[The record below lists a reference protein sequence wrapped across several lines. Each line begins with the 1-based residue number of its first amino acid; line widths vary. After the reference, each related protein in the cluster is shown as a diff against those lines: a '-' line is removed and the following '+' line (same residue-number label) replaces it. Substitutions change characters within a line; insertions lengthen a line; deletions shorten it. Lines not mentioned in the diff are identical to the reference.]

1 MIERKYE
8 FSGALR
14 LNHWIRVITL
24 LVLIVTGFYLANPF
38 LMPYISDEPV
48 NFMNALWR
56 FWHLVFG
63 FVLIATT
70 IFKVYLF
77 IFDRQSRNERVSFFD
92 FISPKIWIQQIKY
105 YLLIGTHPEGKG
117 IYNPLQFIS
126 YFMIFVT
133 LFIVSLTG
141 LILYIHVYHDGLGG
155 LLFPLLR
162 PIEVLMGG
170 LSNVR
175 AIHHITMWIFLIFI
189 PIHIYMAVFNSVYG
203 KSGSMD
209 TIFSGYSWHKKHGK
223 NKEEKT
229 KS

>member
-8 FSGALR
+8 FSGVLR
-14 LNHWIRVITL
+14 LNHWIRVVTL
-24 LVLIVTGFYLANPF
+24 LILVVTGFYLAKPF
-38 LMPYISDEPV
+38 LTPFVSDEPV

-77 IFDRQSRNERVSFFD
+77 IFDRQSRTERVSFFD
-92 FISPKIWIQQIKY
+92 FISPKIWIKQIKY
-105 YLLIGTHPEGKG
+105 YMLIGRHPEGRG
-117 IYNPLQFIS
+117 IYNPLQFIA
-126 YFMIFVT
+126 YFMIFMT
-133 LFIVSLTG
+133 LFLVSLTG
-141 LILYIHVYHDGLGG
+141 LILYMHGYHDGLAGF
-155 LLFPLLR
+155 LMPLLR

-170 LSNVR
+170 LANVR
-175 AIHHITMWIFLIFI
+175 ELHHLTMWVFLIFI

-209 TIFSGYSWHKKHGK
+209 TIFSGYSWHKKHEK
-223 NKEEKT
+223 KESKT
-229 KS
+229 KK